1 MRYPPAILD
10 DIRAR
15 LPVSAVVGRT
25 VPLKRQ
31 GREFAGLSPF
41 KSERTPS
48 FFVNDQKGFF
58 HCFASGEH
66 GDIFSFLMK
75 TEGISFFEAVQRLAG
90 EAGVTLPKESPE
102 AARQEDAREKLIAI
116 MEEAARFFE
125 ANLAGP
131 RGRETREYLAKRG
144 VTPEEAK
151 RFRMGFAPDARGAL
165 KEYLAAR
172 GVSIRD
178 MIETGL
184 LVAGDDIPTPY
195 DRFRGRL
202 IIPIT
207 DLRDKVIAFGG
218 RALAPDAKP
227 KYLNSPETPLFH
239 KGGQLFNGFRARK
252 AAHDSGQIVVVE
264 GYMDVVAMVRGG
276 VEHAVAPLGTALT
289 ESQLG
294 LLWRMSPEPT
304 ICLDGDAAGQK
315 AALRAADLALP
326 HIQPGRSLRFAFMPD
341 GLDPDDLIRQ
351 RGPEALRKAL
361 EQTQPL
367 IEVLWR
373 RERDAE
379 PLDTPERKAGLERRL
394 TVLAKRIAD
403 PAVSGEYMRELRQR
417 SREYLWQQR
426 SGGSARASR
435 GAAAAGARPKSE
447 DWRIREQAG
456 LRGNKGKPAFV
467 PPRPQAREELLRSA
481 LTRQHADAGLNREA
495 LILTTLINH
504 PFLLDEMSE
513 DLSTL
518 GFTNALLGA
527 MRDNLLGLHAQ
538 HSPLDSSAI
547 TTHLSASG
555 HNDALGLIARAMTHK
570 SDRFTET
577 GASEDRV
584 RMGLRDALAEQEKA
598 ILKAALNAHDLQQA
612 LSEGSEAA
620 YAQLLD
626 LEARLRA
633 VDARATGSDLPTA
646 GEAVTAALATMLIPA
661 SDADASSADFGD
673 YAG

>member
-1 MRYPPAILD
+1 MRYSPSLLD

-15 LPVSAVVGRT
+15 LPVSSVVGRS
-25 VPLKRQ
+25 VALKRQ
-31 GREFAGLSPF
+31 GREWAGLSPF

-66 GDIFSFLMK
+66 GDIFGFLMK
-75 TEGISFFEAVQRLAG
+75 TEGVPFPEAVERLAA
-90 EAGVTLPKESPE
+90 EAGVQLPKPTPE
-102 AARQEDAREKLIAI
+102 AARADDARDKLLAI

-125 ANLAGP
+125 GNLAGP
-131 RGRETREYLAKRG
+131 RGRETRDYLAKRG

-151 RFRMGFAPDARGAL
+151 RFRMGYAPDSRAAL
-165 KEYLAAR
+165 KEYLLAR
-172 GVSIRD
+172 GATVQA
-178 MIETGL
+178 MVETGL

-239 KGGQLFNGFRARK
+239 KGGQLFNAFRARK
-252 AAHDSGQIVVVE
+252 AAHDTSQIVVVE

-289 ESQLG
+289 ETQLG

-351 RGPEALRKAL
+351 RGPDALRKAL
-361 EQTQPL
+361 ELTQPL

-379 PLDTPERKAGLERRL
+379 QLDTPERRAGLERRL
-394 TVLAKRIAD
+394 AALAKRIAD
-403 PAVSGEYMRELRQR
+403 PSVQGEYARELRQR

-426 SGGSARASR
+426 SGGASKAIR
-435 GAAAAGARPKSE
+435 GAAGAGAGPKSQ
-447 DWRIREQAG
+447 DWRVRELAG
-456 LRGNKGKPAFV
+456 LRGPKGRAPFIA
-467 PPRPQAREELLRSA
+467 PRPQAREELSRNLM
-481 LTRQHADAGLNREA
+481 TRQHGEAGLNREA
-495 LILTTLINH
+495 LILRTLIYH
-504 PFLLDEMSE
+504 PFTLDELSEILTLVQTRKLEKKMVIVLYGTEFWNEILNFKALARHGMISPE
-513 DLSTL
+513 DL
-518 GFTNALLGA
+518 
-527 MRDNLLGLHAQ
+527 GLFQFVETAEEAW
-538 HSPLDSSAI
+538 D
-547 TTHLSASG
+547 HL
-555 HNDALGLIARAMTHK
+555 
-570 SDRFTET
+570 
-577 GASEDRV
+577 
-584 RMGLRDALAEQEKA
+584 
-598 ILKAALNAHDLQQA
+598 
-612 LSEGSEAA
+612 AA
-620 YAQLLD
+620 YYGF
-626 LEARLRA
+626 
-633 VDARATGSDLPTA
+633 DADKSEPVSDASPFLAAGSRIA
-646 GEAVTAALATMLIPA
+646 PA
-661 SDADASSADFGD
+661 SRIRRPSTTGNVCFSIRITLSPFGS
-673 YAG
+673 

>member
-1 MRYPPAILD
+1 MRYSPSLLD

-15 LPVSAVVGRT
+15 LPVSSVVGRT
-25 VPLKRQ
+25 VALKRQ
-31 GREFAGLSPF
+31 GREWAGLSPF

-66 GDIFSFLMK
+66 GDIFGFLMK
-75 TEGISFFEAVQRLAG
+75 TEGVPFPEAVERLAA
-90 EAGVTLPKESPE
+90 EAGVQLPKPTPE
-102 AARQEDAREKLIAI
+102 AARADDARDKLLAI
-116 MEEAARFFE
+116 MEEATRFFE
-125 ANLAGP
+125 GNLAGP

-151 RFRMGFAPDARGAL
+151 RFRMGYAPDSRAAL
-165 KEYLAAR
+165 KEYLQAR
-172 GVSIRD
+172 GATVQA

-184 LVAGDDIPTPY
+184 LAAGDDIPTPY

-239 KGGQLFNGFRARK
+239 KGGQLFNAFRARK
-252 AAHDSGQIVVVE
+252 AAHDTSQIVVVE

-289 ESQLG
+289 ETQLG

-351 RGPEALRKAL
+351 RGPDALRKAL
-361 EQTQPL
+361 ELTQPL

-379 PLDTPERKAGLERRL
+379 QLDTPERRAGLERRL
-394 TVLAKRIAD
+394 AALAKRIAD
-403 PAVSGEYMRELRQR
+403 PSVQGEYARELRQR

-426 SGGSARASR
+426 SGGASQAIR
-435 GAAAAGARPKSE
+435 GAAGAGAAPKSQ
-447 DWRIREQAG
+447 DWRVRELAG
-456 LRGNKGKPAFV
+456 LRGPKGRAPFIA
-467 PPRPQAREELLRSA
+467 PRPQAREELSRNLM
-481 LTRQHADAGLNREA
+481 TRQHGEAGLNREA
-495 LILTTLINH
+495 LILRTLINH
-504 PFLLDEMSE
+504 PFMLDELAE
-513 DLSTL
+513 ELSTVS
-518 GFTNALLGA
+518 FTNALLGA
-527 MRDNLLGLHAQ
+527 MRDSLLGQHAEQ
-538 HSPLDSSAI
+538 SPLDSGAI
-547 TTHLSASG
+547 TTHLTASG

-570 SDRFTET
+570 SDRFIET
-577 GASEDRV
+577 DAAEDRV

-598 ILKAALNAHDLQQA
+598 ILKAALNATDLQNA
-612 LSEGSEAA
+612 LGEGSEEA

-633 VDARATGSDLPTA
+633 VDARATAIGLP
-646 GEAVTAALATMLIPA
+646 AASRVSELLPAPALSGAT
-661 SDADASSADFGD
+661 DGDFPG
-673 YAG
+673 

>member
-1 MRYPPAILD
+1 MRYSPALLD

-15 LPVSAVVGRT
+15 LPVSSVVGRG
-25 VPLKRQ
+25 VALKRQ
-31 GREFAGLSPF
+31 GREWAGLSPF

-75 TEGISFFEAVQRLAG
+75 TEGISFFEAVERLSA
-90 EAGVTLPKESPE
+90 EAGVTLPKPTPE
-102 AARQEDAREKLIAI
+102 AARADDAREKLLAI
-116 MEEAARFFE
+116 MEEATRFFE

-144 VTPEEAK
+144 VSPEETK
-151 RFRMGFAPDARGAL
+151 RFRMGFAPDSRGAL
-165 KEYLAAR
+165 KDHLLAR
-172 GVSIRD
+172 GTTIHA

-184 LVAGDDIPTPY
+184 LVAGDDIPVPY

-202 IIPIT
+202 IIPIA

-227 KYLNSPETPLFH
+227 KYLNSPETPIFH
-239 KGGQLFNGFRARK
+239 KGGQLFNAFRARK
-252 AAHDSGQIVVVE
+252 AAHDTGQIVVVE

-276 VEHAVAPLGTALT
+276 VDHAVAPLGTALT
-289 ESQLG
+289 ESQLAM
-294 LLWRMSPEPT
+294 LWRMSPEPT
-304 ICLDGDAAGQK
+304 ICLDGDSAGQK
-315 AALRAADLALP
+315 AALRTADLAMP

-379 PLDTPERKAGLERRL
+379 PLDTPERRAGLERRL
-394 TVLAKRIAD
+394 AALAKRIAD
-403 PAVSGEYMRELRQR
+403 PSVQGEYSRELRQR

-426 SGGSARASR
+426 SGGTSKAVRGSGLA
-435 GAAAAGARPKSE
+435 GAAPKSQ
-447 DWRIREQAG
+447 DWRVREQAG
-456 LRGNKGKPAFV
+456 MRGPKGKPPFV
-467 PPRPQAREELLRSA
+467 APRPQAREELLRNVM
-481 LTRQHADAGLNREA
+481 TRQHGEAGLNREA
-495 LILTTLINH
+495 LILRTLVNH
-504 PFLLDEMSE
+504 PFMLDEMAEELCTVSFSNSLLS
-513 DLSTL
+513 DL
-518 GFTNALLGA
+518 
-527 MRDNLLGLHAQ
+527 RDSVLGLHAEQ
-538 HSPLDSSAI
+538 SPLDSTTI

-577 GASEDRV
+577 GAAEDRV

-598 ILKAALNAHDLQQA
+598 ILKAALNAADLQNA
-612 LSEGSEAA
+612 LGNGSEEA

-633 VDARATGSDLPTA
+633 VDARATSIDVPA
-646 GEAVTAALATMLIPA
+646 APAPAALLEEQILPA
-661 SDADASSADFGD
+661 PGSSGAMNGDFPG
-673 YAG
+673 